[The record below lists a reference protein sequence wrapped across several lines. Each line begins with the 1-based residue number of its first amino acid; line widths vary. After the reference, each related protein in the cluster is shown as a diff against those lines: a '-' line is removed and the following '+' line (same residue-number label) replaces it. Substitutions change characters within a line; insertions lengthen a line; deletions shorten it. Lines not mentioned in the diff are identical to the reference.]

1 MDNLACL
8 NKAVNLLNILSTEP
22 YSYNVT
28 ELSNISGLNRTTV
41 YRILSTLEESKLV
54 IKNEST
60 KDYKIG
66 PAIYNLG
73 CTYLNN
79 FNCEDQIPRILNEI
93 SKQTEESVGYAIREG
108 DTVLSLHEIEIN
120 QPLKMNYKPGLYYPM
135 NRGCYGKCL
144 MAYYDTDKVKELL
157 YNKKFEKIAD
167 NTLTKPEEI
176 LEEYKRIREQG
187 YVISKYEVSPYALG
201 VGIPVFNAKGI
212 VKACVAVSFIKGSSG
227 KSDEER
233 INEFLNIL
241 KSYSAEFTRYIP

>member
-8 NKAVNLLNILSTEP
+8 NKAVSILNILSMEP
-22 YSYNVT
+22 NSYNVT
-28 ELSNISGLNRTTV
+28 ELSNISGLNRTTI
-41 YRILSTLEESKLV
+41 YRILSTLEESKMV
-54 IKNEST
+54 IKNEIT
-60 KDYKIG
+60 KEYKIG
-66 PAIYNLG
+66 PAIYHMG

-79 FNCEDQIPRILNEI
+79 FNCDDQIPRILNEI

-108 DTVLSLHEIEIN
+108 DTVLSLYEIEIN

-144 MAYYDTDKVKELL
+144 MAYYDNEKVKELL
-157 YNKKFEKIAD
+157 HSQKFEKITD
-167 NTLTKPEEI
+167 NTLTTSEEI
-176 LEEYKRIREQG
+176 LEEYKTIREQG

-212 VKACVAVSFIKGSSG
+212 VKACVAVSFIRGSSG
-227 KSDEER
+227 KSDEKR

-241 KSYSAEFTRYIP
+241 NSYSTEFSRYIP